1 MIVSAVALFRKL
13 NTDTPLNASVWG
25 GTTEENGKR
34 ELCHVT
40 FSGHAVKDGSV
51 RIYAEFG
58 KPNGSGKHPAVLL
71 LPDAGKRLDRD
82 LIRHFVD
89 KGYAVLMPDYSGKM
103 ASDPDGAPRTVY
115 PASLAYANFDVAKGL
130 DELNGANADETCWF
144 EWLYVALYAVKY
156 LKSRQDIGD
165 IGVVGVR
172 MGGEIAWKAMLSPD
186 IKCGVPIN
194 AVGWRSNRN
203 LAKFESNAETNL
215 SDDKHA
221 YIAGIES
228 QSYAPFVKCP
238 VLMLCA
244 LHDHGFDADRA
255 YDTYARI
262 GQKDGNA
269 IVYCGE
275 SGSCI
280 GPYGLADMD
289 LFLERHL
296 KGRQIY
302 IPNSLNVRLT
312 EDEDGGL
319 SVEVEGDKEG
329 LVSEVSVY
337 YAESDSRTK
346 SSYREWQ
353 CVFKTDGREDGAA
366 VENGKVRCRIQPY
379 SGAPTVYVFA
389 AARYLNG
396 FKIASRI
403 TAKKRLAVNAAAVKN
418 RMLYR
423 GENLD
428 GFNVADYEEYSVGE
442 IFLEREALP
451 KLVKGYGDITGAYSV
466 GGVKTYKIS
475 SPQYVPD
482 ENALLEFDAYF
493 RADGDLQISVIT
505 ADIDRGEDRYTCI
518 VPVKGGGK
526 WKRIVLKANDFK
538 NEVNNMP
545 LSAFLEGKAL
555 LFACEDEDTEYA
567 ITNILWL

>member
-1 MIVSAVALFRKL
+1 M
-13 NTDTPLNASVWG
+13 
-25 GTTEENGKR
+25 
-34 ELCHVT
+34 
-40 FSGHAVKDGSV
+40 
-51 RIYAEFG
+51 
-58 KPNGSGKHPAVLL
+58 
-71 LPDAGKRLDRD
+71 
-82 LIRHFVD
+82 
-89 KGYAVLMPDYSGKM
+89 
-103 ASDPDGAPRTVY
+103 
-115 PASLAYANFDVAKGL
+115 
-130 DELNGANADETCWF
+130 
-144 EWLYVALYAVKY
+144 
-156 LKSRQDIGD
+156 
-165 IGVVGVR
+165 
-172 MGGEIAWKAMLSPD
+172 
-186 IKCGVPIN
+186 
-194 AVGWRSNRN
+194 
-203 LAKFESNAETNL
+203 
-215 SDDKHA
+215 
-221 YIAGIES
+221 
-228 QSYAPFVKCP
+228 
-238 VLMLCA
+238 
-244 LHDHGFDADRA
+244 
-255 YDTYARI
+255 
-262 GQKDGNA
+262 
-269 IVYCGE
+269 
-275 SGSCI
+275 
-280 GPYGLADMD
+280 
-289 LFLERHL
+289 
-296 KGRQIY
+296 
-302 IPNSLNVRLT
+302 
-312 EDEDGGL
+312 
-319 SVEVEGDKEG
+319 
-329 LVSEVSVY
+329 
-337 YAESDSRTK
+337 
-346 SSYREWQ
+346 
-353 CVFKTDGREDGAA
+353 FKTDGREDGAA